1 MTNHFLSFKKQVM
14 ITGKFI
20 YYQLGV
26 IPEQAPLQAMPLSV
40 PADEAD
46 IDLLDGFMEGIEA
59 IITGKEIT
67 NQKQVQPILDV
78 LNSDFVT
85 TQKLSGSDEKTL
97 NANATYTF
105 TINPDGLKAIHNSD
119 EDRSNVASQFF
130 GSFTESFNVDFDFS
144 GNVISTTIDNQHVV
158 EKLGKENFQAALT
171 YYYQTVIDLKSV
183 SENLSLDVMSN
194 TALQN

>member
-1 MTNHFLSFKKQVM
+1 LTNHFLSFKKQVM
-14 ITGKFI
+14 ITGKII
-20 YYQLGV
+20 YYRLETAFNYAAKPAV
-26 IPEQAPLQAMPLSV
+26 ITPSATSFS
-40 PADEAD
+40 
-46 IDLLDGFMEGIEA
+46 DGFMKGIEDILA
-59 IITGKEIT
+59 GKEIT
-67 NQKQVQPILDV
+67 DQKQVQPILDV